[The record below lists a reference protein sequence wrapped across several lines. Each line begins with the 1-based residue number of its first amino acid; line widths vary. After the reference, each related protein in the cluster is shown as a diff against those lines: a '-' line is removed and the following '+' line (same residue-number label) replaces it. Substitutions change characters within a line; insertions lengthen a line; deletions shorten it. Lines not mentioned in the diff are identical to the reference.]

1 MKKIA
6 VVFFVLL
13 NLILVGAM
21 YNTFAQLN
29 KIESEKE
36 EHTYVNFFP
45 YEMPDTYMSLS
56 PSVVPY

>member
-13 NLILVGAM
+13 NLTLVGAI

-29 KIESEKE
+29 KMKSVDDDY
-36 EHTYVNFFP
+36 TYVNLFP
-45 YEMPDTYMSLS
+45 YEMPDTSVS
-56 PSVVPY
+56 FTPSVVPF